1 MIEAYLLITTPA
13 GTSRAVVE
21 QLRDLDAVQRANVIA
36 GEFDIATIVMA
47 DSAQELLAFVTDEIQ
62 GIENVSRTRTC
73 VVVE

>member
-13 GTSRAVVE
+13 ETSRAVVE
-21 QLRDLDAVQRANVIA
+21 QLRALDVVQRANVIA
-36 GEFDIATIVMA
+36 GEFDIAAIVTA